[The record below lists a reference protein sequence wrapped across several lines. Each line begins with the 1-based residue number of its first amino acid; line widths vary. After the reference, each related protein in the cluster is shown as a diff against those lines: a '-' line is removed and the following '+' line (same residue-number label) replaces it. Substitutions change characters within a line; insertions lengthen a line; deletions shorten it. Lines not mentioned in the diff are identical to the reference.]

1 MLKIHK
7 TSYWTLVLLVTS
19 CAQPRHPNLNS
30 VLWALT
36 SAEYE
41 AATRTVYESAARSL
55 AEAKADATW
64 TAALEQRQDLNDPKV
79 QAALKAAVILD
90 IDETVLNNAPYFAR
104 IIRDEKRVATGTW
117 DAWVA
122 ERRATALKGVIDY
135 VREAKRQGIAV
146 VYLTNRACRKR
157 PGSDAACP
165 QRSDTIANLKEAGLP
180 ALGPDDL
187 VLLRNQQPGWD
198 RDKGKRRAFVCE
210 KYRIL
215 QIFGDNLGDFAPAP
229 GNGGPGNTLD
239 ERRAAIS
246 QYQDKWGSKW
256 FMLPNPMYGP
266 WLNALGDDPEAY
278 LE

>member
-1 MLKIHK
+1 MLRIHK
-7 TSYWTLVLLVTS
+7 TGYGALVLLVTG

-30 VLWALT
+30 TLWALT

-41 AATRTVYESAARSL
+41 AATRTVYESATRSL
-55 AEAKADATW
+55 AEAKADVTW
-64 TAALEQRQDLNDPKV
+64 TAALEQRQDLDDPQV
-79 QAALKAAVILD
+79 QAALKVAVVLD
-90 IDETVLNNAPYFAR
+90 IDETVLNNSAYFAR
-104 IIRDEKRVATGTW
+104 IIRDEKRIATGTW

-122 ERRATALKGVIDY
+122 ERRATALAGVIDY
-135 VREAKRQGIAV
+135 IREAKRQGIAV

-157 PGSDAACP
+157 PGSDEPCP
-165 QRSDTIANLKEAGLP
+165 QRSDTIVNLQEAGLP

-198 RDKGKRRAFVCE
+198 RDKSKRRAFVCE
-210 KYRIL
+210 NYRIL

-229 GNGGPGNTLD
+229 GNRNSGVTPD
-239 ERRAAIS
+239 QRRAVTA
-246 QYQDKWGSKW
+246 QYHDKWGSKW

-266 WLNALGDDPEAY
+266 WLNILGDEPEAY

>member
-1 MLKIHK
+1 MLRIHK
-7 TSYWTLVLLVTS
+7 TSYCALVLLVTG
-19 CAQPRHPNLNS
+19 CAQSRHPNLRS
-30 VLWALT
+30 TLYALT

-41 AATRTVYESAARSL
+41 AATRTVYESAKRTL

-64 TAALEQRQDLNDPKV
+64 TAALEQRQDLSDPTV
-79 QAALKAAVILD
+79 QAALKPAVILD

-122 ERRATALKGVIDY
+122 ERRATALKGVIGY

-157 PGSDAACP
+157 PGSDAPCP
-165 QRSDTIANLKEAGLP
+165 QRTDTIANLRDAGLP
-180 ALGPDDL
+180 ELGPNDL
-187 VLLRNQQPGWD
+187 VLLRNQQPSWD
-198 RDKGKRRAFVCE
+198 RDKSKRRAFVCE
-210 KYRIL
+210 NYRIL
-215 QIFGDNLGDFAPAP
+215 QIFGDNLSDFAPAP
-229 GNGGPGNTLD
+229 GNGNTTPTLA
-239 ERRAAIS
+239 ERRAAIA

-256 FMLPNPMYGP
+256 FMLPNPMYGA
-266 WLNALGDDPEAY
+266 WLNILGDDPEAY